1 MSKHQPTLWGEA
13 PDPLAGSHRRL
24 VSEANW
30 PWLLILLPERQCV
43 ESTVAAKRIQIGVG
57 GPIYRKRDLPRP
69 PDTVKILPE
78 DEENGVPRWVRLAYY
93 DREETDRDSDHP

>member
-1 MSKHQPTLWGEA
+1 MSKHQLTLWGEA

-43 ESTVAAKRIQIGVG
+43 ESAVASKRIQIGVG
-57 GPIYRKRDLPRP
+57 GPIYRRRDIPGQP
-69 PDTVKILPE
+69 TDTVKILPE
-78 DEENGVPRWVRLAYY
+78 DDESGVPRWVRLAYY
-93 DREETDRDSDHP
+93 DREEVTHE